1 MDIRKLLTNIIVLD
15 IETTGYKEQNIIQIA
30 YRIYD
35 QHMNLRESH
44 SYIIN
49 EKIGKVDFFK
59 KFTLKYIQKVGKD
72 PVTVLNQL
80 LNDMNKCKY
89 IVGHNI
95 INFDIKHLQKYY
107 DKYNIPVIF
116 PNPVDTMI
124 LTKKL
129 LSNKKSIYS
138 LTELTKYYCK
148 DFLLDEKLQHEAL
161 YDVII
166 TAEVLKKLIKLN
178 IAKLDFS
185 DSKRN
190 LKITIKSTNQIYKII
205 KSKRIEYQKFQK
217 DNYQFDVSHAKK
229 I

>member
-1 MDIRKLLTNIIVLD
+1 MDIRKLLSNVIVLD

-30 YRIYD
+30 YQIYD

-44 SYIIN
+44 NYIIN
-49 EKIGKVDFFK
+49 EKIGKIDFFR

-72 PVTVLNQL
+72 PITVLNQL
-80 LNDMNKCKY
+80 LNDMNRCKY

-107 DKYNIPVIF
+107 DKYNIQVVF
-116 PNPVDTMI
+116 PFPIDTMV

-129 LSNKKSIYS
+129 LNIPNKSIYS

-148 DFLLDEKLQHEAL
+148 DFLLNEELQHEAL

-166 TAEVLKKLIKLN
+166 TTEVLKELIKLN

-205 KSKRIEYQKFQK
+205 KL
-217 DNYQFDVSHAKK
+217 V
-229 I
+229 